1 MANLDGARVKL
12 ARASQHIQE
21 LESNARKYLASAPFT
36 LLRVEEPNGDLLW
49 RVKINR
55 LVPLEW
61 SAIVGDAVHNLRS
74 ALDLLAWQLVELNGA
89 QPSRDTCFP
98 ITQSAAG
105 QYEQT
110 LKRALNGAH
119 QKAIRLIRRLRPFAG
134 GNTVLGQLHAL
145 DITDK
150 HRLVLVVGAAHKHL
164 VIKTKMNVPWQE
176 APVEFPPLALNP
188 ADRQFPLQDGAEVF
202 RIRSA
207 ARSDTLSEHDIVF
220 ELAFGDVAEVKGMP
234 LVETLQSMH
243 RHITR
248 IVDIVGERFFK

>member
-12 ARASQHIQE
+12 ARASRHIAE
-21 LESNARKYLASAPFT
+21 LENNAREYLASAPFT
-36 LLRVEEPNGDLLW
+36 LLRVDEPNGDLLW

-55 LVPLEW
+55 PTPLEW
-61 SAIVGDAVHNLRS
+61 SAIVGDTVHNLRS
-74 ALDLLAWQLVELNGA
+74 ALDLIAWQLVEHNGA

-105 QYEQT
+105 QYEQA
-110 LKRALNGAH
+110 LQRALNGAH

-134 GNTVLGQLHAL
+134 GNSALGQLHAL

-150 HRLVLVVGAAHKHL
+150 HRLILVVGATHKNL
-164 VIKTKMNVPWQE
+164 VIKMKMKVPWQD
-176 APVEFPPLALNP
+176 APVVFPPLALNP

-202 RIRSA
+202 RIHAA

-234 LVETLQSMH
+234 LVDTLRSMH
-243 RHITR
+243 RHVSR
-248 IVDIVGERFFK
+248 IVDIVDEHFFK